1 MKTNSSPVPWP
12 AKQPLVV
19 GPRQLC
25 MAFETPVLLAATSE
39 QRATATQALAAS
51 GKVAEA
57 QPFIEMVQ
65 KRGSPQ
71 EKEQLA
77 AIFANAALPLIQ
89 KQPADFNGAADLTR
103 QCISVADPAGK
114 VVGSCHLILGIS
126 TFQAAVAMDG
136 DTEKNKSC
144 DGAKKEAELVAEAK
158 TSLTEAGKA
167 RPDAVA
173 QYVSAIPQFEARTA
187 SMIKAYCK

>member
-1 MKTNSSPVPWP
+1 
-12 AKQPLVV
+12 
-19 GPRQLC
+19 
-25 MAFETPVLLAATSE
+25 
-39 QRATATQALAAS
+39 
-51 GKVAEA
+51 
-57 QPFIEMVQ
+57 MVQ

>member
-1 MKTNSSPVPWP
+1 MVAHTDIAPSSRP
-12 AKQPLVV
+12 APLSV
-19 GPRQLC
+19 G
-25 MAFETPVLLAATSE
+25 S
-39 QRATATQALAAS
+39 S
-51 GKVAEA
+51 VAYGIGNLGA
-57 QPFIEMVQ
+57 GLVF
-65 KRGSPQ
+65 
-71 EKEQLA
+71 A
-77 AIFANAALPLIQ
+77 FANAALPLIQ